1 MKDARESVLEV
12 AKFKEHILKNL
23 YTMIVRDANYFKF
36 YRKTCLGTHT
46 TSIQTKYHARFWL
59 LLNISIISHGKQ
71 TLLS

>member
-1 MKDARESVLEV
+1 MKDARESVREV

-46 TSIQTKYHARFWL
+46 TSIQI
-59 LLNISIISHGKQ
+59 NIMLDFGYN
-71 TLLS
+71 

>member
-1 MKDARESVLEV
+1 MKDARESVREV

-46 TSIQTKYHARFWL
+46 PHQYKQ
-59 LLNISIISHGKQ
+59 NIMLDFGYYSTFQSFLMVSK
-71 TLLS
+71 LS